1 VNVLRDQC
9 HFFPMPRA
17 LVESGLL
24 KELPPSAVSLYTLL
38 LFLAQKH
45 SAVQIETVAYEIADY
60 TGMDAK
66 SVKTARESL
75 EQTGLVTCHKRQH
88 GIIAYQLLNPKSGL
102 PLPAPPGRRG
112 VRQHRPKPGRSART
126 VRQMQRED
134 VPKQAGQSYPPS
146 WDEISRDEQGEPGEE
161 ELSSRENF
169 LST

>member
-1 VNVLRDQC
+1 MNVLKDQC
-9 HFFPMPRA
+9 GFFPMPRA
-17 LVESGLL
+17 FVESGLL

-75 EQTGLVTCHKRQH
+75 EQAGLITCHKRQH
-88 GIIAYQLLNPKSGL
+88 GIVAYQLLNPKSGL
-102 PLPAPPGRRG
+102 PLPAPAGRRG
-112 VRQHRPKPGRSART
+112 VRQHRSKPGRSART
-126 VRQMQRED
+126 IRQMQREA
-134 VPKQAGQSYPPS
+134 PPEQPGQSYPPS
-146 WDEISRDEQGEPGEE
+146 WDEISRDEQGEPGEHE
-161 ELSSRENF
+161 FSSREKF